1 MAEEKFEGQVKGMKE
16 AMSQAEKGLALLEA
30 EKEAPLEFDTDAA
43 AAYKSDVDAEITKI
57 QEEEAKLTGK
67 DNKKARSEL
76 GKKVMNMKN
85 DPKYVDAC
93 KAAKGN
99 PPIHGHFLVGVVA
112 EEKKAQARRDVHGNA
127 NEVTAE
133 AGKDKKDD
141 KKKEKK
147 QESAG
152 ISRAEKDELESLKN
166 QIIDRKK
173 ALKEQGMS
181 GGQMNKDEEI
191 VKWVARMNELK
202 EKECPGSTGKDAK
215 KEGEGKKKKTLSA
228 EAEKNL
234 LEKKQAFEEYTE
246 KLRSEFKYSKKEIAA
261 DPDYQ
266 EMLAEINKIEK
277 GK

>member
-1 MAEEKFEGQVKGMKE
+1 MGVLNAEGQAKGMKE

-30 EKEAPLEFDTDAA
+30 EKSEDIQFDVDAGA
-43 AAYKSDVDAEITKI
+43 KYKAEVDAEIAKL

-85 DPKYVDAC
+85 EPKYVDAC
-93 KAAKGN
+93 KAAKGM
-99 PPIHGHFLVGVVA
+99 PPIHGNFVVA
-112 EEKKAQARRDVHGNA
+112 GGSGYSAKVEAKAIAA
-127 NEVTAE
+127 AE
-133 AGKDKKDD
+133 APGDAGKDTKDD

-147 QESAG
+147 QDSAG
-152 ISRAEKDELESLKN
+152 ISRAEKDELEALKN

-202 EKECPGSTGKDAK
+202 EKECPGSTAKDAGK
-215 KEGEGKKKKTLSA
+215 KEGEGKKKKALNA
-228 EAEKNL
+228 EADKNL
-234 LEKKQAFEEYTE
+234 SEKKQAFEEYAD
-246 KLRSEFKYSKKEIAA
+246 KLRNEFKYSKKEIAA

-266 EMLAEINKIEK
+266 EMSAEIAKIEK